1 MTHIG
6 DAQLQDFQSSLIDS
20 FEQCRQHLVDIIE
33 HSSTPLLAT
42 KLQKISSDELL
53 DLASTTELLSNTPD
67 ISKIKNIDAALTN
80 IEIGIYGICAD
91 CEEDIEIAQLKL
103 NPTQQRCP
111 LCDAKYK
118 KQKYNNYKL

>member
-1 MTHIG
+1 MTHIA
-6 DAQLQDFQSSLIDS
+6 DAQLQDFQSSLILS
-20 FEQCRQHLVDIIE
+20 FEQCRQHLVDIVE
-33 HSSTPLLAT
+33 CSSTPLLAI

-53 DLASTTELLSNTPD
+53 DLASTTELLSNAPD
-67 ISKIKNIDAALTN
+67 ISKIKKIDAALTN

-91 CEEDIEIAQLKL
+91 CEENIEIAELKL

-111 LCDAKYK
+111 LCEAKYK